1 MMRLM
6 KYVLMFFGNQYLKI
20 FWSGLLMLLF
30 YQCAQIVP
38 LTGGEKDR
46 MPPKL
51 VSTFPENKST
61 NITPQKIVFTF
72 NEKIQLINPNE
83 NIIVIPNL
91 KHPVKWTVKNKTL
104 EVLIIDTLQK
114 NTTYKIILNKAV
126 ADLTE
131 KNTLDNIEYVFSTG
145 KALDSL
151 YIKGTV
157 QNAYTLEKEKSVL
170 VALYDDQS
178 NDSIIL
184 KEKPLY
190 FTRTNADGNYNI
202 EHLPAKNFKLIAY
215 TDNNNNFY
223 YDPLKEKIGFTEKP
237 INPEKDSIID
247 FLITE
252 EQPFKNPLKRIY
264 APDPYHIFL
273 IYNFPDRYKLVYSK
287 NQLQIINDTIPSD
300 TCKILVKS
308 IDTALFVIKNSF
320 QQDTIKKALP
330 INKKFKPH
338 YTIPYTTQQ
347 YPYFKPIII
356 YANHWIDSNWI
367 ANKIIMYKDKDSTH
381 LISLN
386 KYLRFSP
393 DKIFITYP
401 LQQNSSYVLKL
412 PVKSMYSND
421 SIEYQKIVVKTTS
434 AENYAQLTINIL
446 FPEKKNYIVTL
457 CNTQHKIMYAQSIHL
472 PIAASNLQSVTFK
485 NLIPDTYLI
494 KIIQDDNLNHQWDK
508 HKYLLH
514 YPNKQFA
521 EKIFMYPKPI
531 KLINNWDIV
540 MDWKDIK

>member
-1 MMRLM
+1 M
-6 KYVLMFFGNQYLKI
+6 
-20 FWSGLLMLLF
+20 
-30 YQCAQIVP
+30 
-38 LTGGEKDR
+38 
-46 MPPKL
+46 
-51 VSTFPENKST
+51 
-61 NITPQKIVFTF
+61 
-72 NEKIQLINPNE
+72 
-83 NIIVIPNL
+83 
-91 KHPVKWTVKNKTL
+91 
-104 EVLIIDTLQK
+104 
-114 NTTYKIILNKAV
+114 
-126 ADLTE
+126 
-131 KNTLDNIEYVFSTG
+131 
-145 KALDSL
+145 
-151 YIKGTV
+151 

-190 FTRTNADGNYNI
+190 FTRTNADGNYKI
-202 EHLPAKNFKLIAY
+202 EHLPAKNFKLVAY

-237 INPEKDSIID
+237 INPEKDSIIN

-252 EQPFKNPLKRIY
+252 EQPFKNPLKRDY

-330 INKKFKPH
+330 INKKFKPQ

-367 ANKIIMYKDKDSTH
+367 ANKIIMYQDKDSTH

-421 SIEYQKIVVKTTS
+421 SIEYQKIGIKTTS

-457 CNTQHKIMYAQSIHL
+457 CNTQHKIMYAQFIHL

-540 MDWKDIK
+540 IDWKDIK